1 MLLSRLAHVSQEVAA
16 TSARSRKIALLAGL
30 FREAEPDDVP
40 VVIPY
45 LAGRLPQGRIGVG
58 WKVLS
63 RPVAPAGEP
72 SLTVR
77 EVDALLT
84 RLGKV
89 SGPGSQ
95 TERARL
101 VGELLGACTGDEQR
115 FLFGLLTG
123 EVRQGALDAVAVE
136 GLAQATDA
144 PATDVRR
151 AVMLAGS
158 LQTVAGAL
166 LADGPGALERF
177 RLTVGRPVLPM
188 LAHSASSVAEAVG
201 KLGVCAVEEK
211 LDGIRVQV
219 HRDGDTVRV
228 HTRTLDDITDRL
240 PEVTAVAREL
250 EGERFILDGEVIS
263 FDQDGRPRSFQETAG
278 RVGSRVDVATAAREV
293 PVSPSSSTRSV
304 WTAATC
310 WTSLHRTARGTVP
323 AGPRTPAGAP
333 HPRVGARGPGRRGGV
348 PRRDAGARPRGRRR
362 QGRGRPYSAGRRGAS
377 WLKVK
382 PVHTLDLVVLA
393 AEWGHGRR
401 TGKLSNLH
409 LGARTADGGFAM
421 LGKTFKGMTDAM
433 LTWQTAR
440 LRELAVEESGYVVTV
455 RPELVVEIAYDGLQR
470 SSRYPAG
477 VTLRFARV
485 IRYREDKRPEDA
497 DTVESL
503 LSAHPGYGREGR
515 PQRRTAVVPAH
526 RSGRGGVARSYGRP
540 VLRPARLRGVD
551 GAEGRV
557 RPRRAGLGGGTPRV
571 PGGAGAGAAGRAG
584 RGARGGAAGGR
595 QDRHGVGGGGR
606 SRSGG
611 GRARHLHDGVAAEV
625 GEDGGVP
632 GARPGGVVLPGPGPR
647 GDRLRPERVSRPPGG
662 ALVLRRPPAL
672 RRPPPR
678 GKVGKHSV
686 PQGGQR
692 CTSPP

>member
-1 MLLSRLAHVSQEVAA
+1 MLLSRLAQVSQEVAA
-16 TSARSRKIALLAGL
+16 ASARSRKTALLAEL

-63 RPVAPAGEP
+63 NPVPPAAEP

-84 RLGKV
+84 RLAKV

-95 TERARL
+95 AERALL
-101 VGELLGACTGDEQR
+101 VGELLGASTEAEQR
-115 FLFGLLTG
+115 FLRGLLTG

-136 GLAQATDA
+136 GLAQATGA
-144 PATDVRR
+144 ASADVRR

-158 LQTVAGAL
+158 LQPVAGAL
-166 LADGPGALERF
+166 LAEGPQALERF
-177 RLTVGRPVLPM
+177 RLTVGRPVQPM
-188 LAHSASSVAEAVG
+188 LAHSASSVAEAVE

-240 PEVTAVAREL
+240 PEVTEAARGL
-250 EGERFILDGEVIS
+250 DGERFILDGEVIS
-263 FDQDGRPRSFQETAG
+263 FDGTGRPRSFQETAG
-278 RVGSRVDVATAAREV
+278 RVGSRVDVATAARET
-293 PVSPSSSTRSV
+293 PVSPLFFDALSV
-304 WTAATC
+304 DGRDLLDLPFAERHAE
-310 WTSLHRTARGTVP
+310 LARLVPEPMRVRRTV
-323 AGPRTPAGAP
+323 
-333 HPRVGARGPGRRGGV
+333 VNGPGDLEAAERFLAETLERGHEGV
-348 PRRDAGARPRGRRR
+348 VVKGLEA
-362 QGRGRPYSAGRRGAS
+362 PYSAGRRGAS

-433 LTWQTAR
+433 LEWQTER
-440 LRELAVEESGYVVTV
+440 LREIAVDESGYTVTV

-485 IRYREDKRPEDA
+485 VRYREDKRPEEA
-497 DTVESL
+497 DTVETVL
-503 LSAHPGYGREGR
+503 AAHPE
-515 PQRRTAVVPAH
+515 
-526 RSGRGGVARSYGRP
+526 
-540 VLRPARLRGVD
+540 
-551 GAEGRV
+551 V
-557 RPRRAGLGGGTPRV
+557 RP
-571 PGGAGAGAAGRAG
+571 
-584 RGARGGAAGGR
+584 
-595 QDRHGVGGGGR
+595 
-606 SRSGG
+606 
-611 GRARHLHDGVAAEV
+611 
-625 GEDGGVP
+625 
-632 GARPGGVVLPGPGPR
+632 
-647 GDRLRPERVSRPPGG
+647 
-662 ALVLRRPPAL
+662 
-672 RRPPPR
+672 
-678 GKVGKHSV
+678 
-686 PQGGQR
+686 
-692 CTSPP
+692 